1 MPDPVTGQTYYGR
14 GYVQLT
20 WKPNYQTFA
29 DIMKID
35 LVNNP
40 DLALDPN
47 NAAFIIVYGMMNGEF
62 TKKSL
67 DKYITATSTD
77 FVSARKVVNSNDK
90 ASVIAGY
97 AQTFSDLLK

>member
-1 MPDPVTGQTYYGR
+1 
-14 GYVQLT
+14 
-20 WKPNYQTFA
+20 
-29 DIMKID
+29 MKID

-77 FVSARKVVNSNDK
+77 FVSAR
-90 ASVIAGY
+90 
-97 AQTFSDLLK
+97 

>member
-1 MPDPVTGQTYYGR
+1 M
-14 GYVQLT
+14 QLT
-20 WKPNYQTFA
+20 WKYHYKTFA
-29 DIMKID
+29 DVMKID

-47 NAAFIIVYGMMNGEF
+47 NAAFIIVYGMMNGVF
-62 TKKSL
+62 YKSL

-77 FVSARKVVNSNDK
+77 FVSARYVVNGNDK

-97 AQTFSDLLK
+97 A